1 MIKLGQT
8 DMCLSEQQCLPLQ
21 LSKAQQT
28 ETVYL
33 IPVIQMQVFH
43 NLQLVYARTTLII
56 VETLYLPAMKH
67 YPLCNIC
74 QQMLHVRLINSRT
87 SKQSAS

>member
-1 MIKLGQT
+1 MFTIQLGQT

-33 IPVIQMQVFH
+33 IPVIHMQVSH
-43 NLQLVYARTTLII
+43 NLQLVYARTTIMI
-56 VETLYLPAMKH
+56 VETLYLPTVKH
-67 YPLCNIC
+67 YPLCNIY
-74 QQMLHVRLINSRT
+74 QQMLHV
-87 SKQSAS
+87 